1 MTDGCHVGKYWK
13 FYDTPTD
20 GPIGTKLRWSHPNNT
35 STSKP
40 LLVVI
45 ANRTVHALCGF
56 MSCFMGCNGQKNI
69 HTFDETLSL
78 YSTMLQIISGK
89 KTGNFNTKT
98 LRR

>member
-1 MTDGCHVGKYWK
+1 MLEN
-13 FYDTPTD
+13 DTPTD

-78 YSTMLQIISGK
+78 YATMLQIISGK
-89 KTGNFNTKT
+89 KQEILIQKPLDGSARV
-98 LRR
+98 L